1 MEKEQIDKIVDIV
14 NDFKNHSNK
23 DLILALE
30 TLNKEFETTKETVI
44 KLTYYLDNLENTYN
58 SILKEYRQR
67 DGKFDLVYYANNA
80 EYAVC
85 LSK

>member
-30 TLNKEFETTKETVI
+30 TLNKEFVTTKETVI

-58 SILKEYRQR
+58 TILKEYRQR
-67 DGKFDLVYYANNA
+67 TNT
-80 EYAVC
+80 
-85 LSK
+85 

>member
-30 TLNKEFETTKETVI
+30 TLNKEFVTTKETVI
-44 KLTYYLDNLENTYN
+44 KLTYYLDNLETCVTKTLN
-58 SILKEYRQR
+58 
-67 DGKFDLVYYANNA
+67 
-80 EYAVC
+80 
-85 LSK
+85 